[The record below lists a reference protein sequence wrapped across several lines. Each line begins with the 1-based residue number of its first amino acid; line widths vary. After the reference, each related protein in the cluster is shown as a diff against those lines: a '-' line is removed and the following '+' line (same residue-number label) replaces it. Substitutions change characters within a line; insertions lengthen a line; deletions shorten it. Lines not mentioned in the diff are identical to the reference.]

1 MGFFLDLALLT
12 IVSPRLMMGLC
23 GSILSS
29 SINALY
35 GYNIY
40 FSHSVDEHSIIHD
53 WAFPLMPNVP
63 TCVRNVGI
71 GFLAT
76 GYGYAPMTFLMLI
89 YSLIHCDQKKSS
101 IGFQSLI
108 FFKTLRY

>member
-1 MGFFLDLALLT
+1 MHYMDITFIFPILLMST
-12 IVSPRLMMGLC
+12 VLFPAFMK
-23 GSILSS
+23 
-29 SINALY
+29 
-35 GYNIY
+35 
-40 FSHSVDEHSIIHD
+40 HD

-101 IGFQSLI
+101 IGFQSLN
-108 FFKTLRY
+108 FSKTLRY